1 MTTHANAP
9 TMFDAQA
16 DGYEAQ
22 RRRLIPPYD
31 DFYGTAVDALDLAS
45 RPLHRVLDLG
55 AGTGL
60 LARRV
65 VAAHPHARVTLVDGA
80 PRMLTEARGALGD
93 AVDYV
98 TADLGDPLPAGE
110 WDAVV
115 SALAIHHLGDA
126 AKRDLFARVHEALMP
141 GGMFVNAEQVA
152 GPTGLFDDHYAE
164 WHGRRARE
172 LGATEEV
179 WAASAERKRMD
190 RCASVEAQL
199 GWLRDA
205 GFADADCL
213 FKDRCFAVLV
223 ARRAG

>member
-1 MTTHANAP
+1 MTPHDAP

-16 DGYEAQ
+16 ASYEAA
-22 RRRLIPPYD
+22 RRLLIPRYD
-31 DFYGTAVDALDLAS
+31 DFYDTAVDALALAS
-45 RPLHRVLDLG
+45 RPVRRVLDLG

-65 VAAHPHARVTLVDGA
+65 ALAHAGARVVLVDGA
-80 PRMLTEARGALGD
+80 PRMLAEARRALGD
-93 AVDYV
+93 AADYV
-98 TADLGDPLPAGE
+98 TADLAGPLPAGE

-141 GGMFVNAEQVA
+141 GGVFVNAEQVA
-152 GPTGLFDDHYAE
+152 GPTGLFDDHYAD
-164 WHGRRARE
+164 WHARRARD

-179 WAASAERKRMD
+179 WAASVERKRMD
-190 RCASVEAQL
+190 RCASVEVQL
-199 GWLRDA
+199 GWLRGA

-213 FKDRCFAVLV
+213 VKDRCFAVLV